1 MLDDVW
7 PSDEELAE
15 ALSAITPDMF
25 RQRYAD
31 AMSEPRWDSIP
42 AESSPLYPWEDD
54 STYIRLPTFFSGLSP
69 EPSPIAPIEDAK
81 VLLKLGDSITT
92 DHISPPGLSQRADLQ
107 ANGLLKEALMSEIST
122 HLAVEEAIMKL

>member
-92 DHISPPGLSQRADLQ
+92 DHISPAGSFPRAVQQGSGLS
-107 ANGLLKEALMSEIST
+107 KEASTFEIST
-122 HLAVEEAIMKL
+122 HLAAGVVTMKS